1 MGSLNKRVDESPL
14 KNRKDAWRSQRKD
27 ANYPPFHSPVFKND
41 GGDESNTWTHTIMGR
56 SGLVNWLVWTL
67 TADAVSWAYL
77 KFVNLDQFAEPK
89 FTYGGLNFFIFS
101 DLSHLVE

>member
-1 MGSLNKRVDESPL
+1 
-14 KNRKDAWRSQRKD
+14 
-27 ANYPPFHSPVFKND
+27 
-41 GGDESNTWTHTIMGR
+41 MGR

-67 TADAVSWAYL
+67 TADAVSWAYP
-77 KFVNLDQFAEPK
+77 KFVNLDQVAEPK

>member
-1 MGSLNKRVDESPL
+1 MTQSKERRQLPTLPLTSL
-14 KNRKDAWRSQRKD
+14 Q
-27 ANYPPFHSPVFKND
+27 ND

-67 TADAVSWAYL
+67 TADAVSWAYP